1 MLKPPA
7 IGRVEYWDSHLPG
20 FGLRVAGSGRKTW
33 VAMYR
38 VGSKLVRETVG
49 TLALIPNVAEA
60 RDRARES
67 MQKARAG
74 KNPVAERRERE
85 LAAKIKAEALPDT
98 FRAVATRYLDRY
110 AKKNTK
116 PTTWQELQRQL
127 EVDVFPKWG
136 ERPIASITRQEVTAL
151 LDRIANRG
159 SPVQAN
165 RTLAR
170 LKTLFKWVLD
180 EELIPADPTARVRKV
195 VKETARDRTLTDDE
209 IRLFWAGCDKLGWPF
224 GPMYKLL
231 LLTAQ
236 RRDEVGGVE
245 WSEIDID
252 RRQWT
257 IPREKAKNDRAHEVH
272 LSWLAIE
279 VLDRLP
285 KIGDRY
291 V

>member
-1 MLKPPA
+1 
-7 IGRVEYWDSHLPG
+7 
-20 FGLRVAGSGRKTW
+20 
-33 VAMYR
+33 
-38 VGSKLVRETVG
+38 
-49 TLALIPNVAEA
+49 
-60 RDRARES
+60 
-67 MQKARAG
+67 
-74 KNPVAERRERE
+74 
-85 LAAKIKAEALPDT
+85 
-98 FRAVATRYLDRY
+98 
-110 AKKNTK
+110 
-116 PTTWQELQRQL
+116 RQ
-127 EVDVFPKWG
+127 D
-136 ERPIASITRQEVTAL
+136 VTAL

-236 RRDEVGGVE
+236 RRDEVGCVE

-252 RRQWT
+252 RRQWA

-291 V
+291 VLAASGPHPLARAGVRGGRLLARCRSRGRGAPAPGRGSPPRGARPPRKANK